1 VYKNGVRI
9 DDVNYDGSTIGTT
22 GNPNAV
28 MLPITGAGQT
38 TIQLDETKVPTVA
51 NDVIVIRKSTSDG
64 SFIPD
69 PDGYDTLLQGGDLAY
84 ATARGLAAEEI
95 VVDGDGF
102 VTPLTSK
109 GPEELV
115 PGQVLDTLDIKVYDR
130 TGDGSSIL
138 HSYNYLG
145 DGNNKEF
152 DINFVPM
159 SQKDVWIKVNGTIYS
174 DSQFS
179 VDYQNKKIKFTTAPG
194 LNHPVHIITMSNNG
208 EKILDIDTFVG
219 DGSTAQFVVPVKY
232 KSTLS
237 HYLTVDGETVN
248 VTLAET
254 DTTYT
259 GQKGMSVFK
268 LGTAPSNGA
277 VIQYAIFDSASKSFS
292 QITTDAFTGDG
303 NTKAFTLAQAPF
315 TQEPLEHNVIVK
327 VGNNILNAG
336 YNQRFVVSATRE
348 YKLKDYQIPQAG
360 IDANKV
366 RVFLNGEEITITQ
379 SWSWN
384 TFNATVNLFSDV
396 GVAGDILNV
405 YIRNDG
411 DYAFGY
417 FDNNGLW
424 VATPNQIHFDTAPAN
439 SSQVTVYQ
447 FSKHDIRKI
456 ERINLDV
463 VTRNPITI
471 GTDNYAEYHQ
481 LTNGIIKLRKLAI
494 DAEYVWIVVNG
505 TLLTPSVDYYL
516 QDDRQTVR
524 IVTDINANDVVEL
537 IHFSNDV
544 IVPKFGYRQFKDML
558 NRTHFKRLGD
568 DVEYTLAE
576 DLNWYDT
583 KIFVTNYDDLP
594 TPNKDKQIPGIV
606 FIGGERIEYY
616 LKEDGV
622 LRQLRRGT
630 LGTGVKT
637 KHNKGSIV
645 LDQSREQTVPYKD
658 EILTLNFTSDGST
671 KSYTLD
677 FVPQD
682 PGGSGTVMD
691 LVEVFV
697 GGKRLRK
704 NSVSSFNPA
713 TNLDSPEADT
723 TLPAEF
729 SMTAGSTTLTLT
741 EQPPINTKIMVVR
754 RIGKRWTDP
763 GTPLRSAENNIGR
776 FLRNKEVALP
786 K

>member
-1 VYKNGVRI
+1 
-9 DDVNYDGSTIGTT
+9 
-22 GNPNAV
+22 
-28 MLPITGAGQT
+28 
-38 TIQLDETKVPTVA
+38 
-51 NDVIVIRKSTSDG
+51 
-64 SFIPD
+64 
-69 PDGYDTLLQGGDLAY
+69 
-84 ATARGLAAEEI
+84 
-95 VVDGDGF
+95 
-102 VTPLTSK
+102 
-109 GPEELV
+109 
-115 PGQVLDTLDIKVYDR
+115 
-130 TGDGSSIL
+130 
-138 HSYNYLG
+138 
-145 DGNNKEF
+145 
-152 DINFVPM
+152 
-159 SQKDVWIKVNGTIYS
+159 
-174 DSQFS
+174 
-179 VDYQNKKIKFTTAPG
+179 
-194 LNHPVHIITMSNNG
+194 
-208 EKILDIDTFVG
+208 
-219 DGSTAQFVVPVKY
+219 
-232 KSTLS
+232 
-237 HYLTVDGETVN
+237 
-248 VTLAET
+248 
-254 DTTYT
+254 
-259 GQKGMSVFK
+259 
-268 LGTAPSNGA
+268 
-277 VIQYAIFDSASKSFS
+277 
-292 QITTDAFTGDG
+292 
-303 NTKAFTLAQAPF
+303 
-315 TQEPLEHNVIVK
+315 
-327 VGNNILNAG
+327 
-336 YNQRFVVSATRE
+336 
-348 YKLKDYQIPQAG
+348 
-360 IDANKV
+360 
-366 RVFLNGEEITITQ
+366 
-379 SWSWN
+379 
-384 TFNATVNLFSDV
+384 
-396 GVAGDILNV
+396 
-405 YIRNDG
+405 
-411 DYAFGY
+411 
-417 FDNNGLW
+417 
-424 VATPNQIHFDTAPAN
+424 
-439 SSQVTVYQ
+439 
-447 FSKHDIRKI
+447 
-456 ERINLDV
+456 
-463 VTRNPITI
+463 
-471 GTDNYAEYHQ
+471 
-481 LTNGIIKLRKLAI
+481 
-494 DAEYVWIVVNG
+494 
-505 TLLTPSVDYYL
+505 LTPSVDYYL